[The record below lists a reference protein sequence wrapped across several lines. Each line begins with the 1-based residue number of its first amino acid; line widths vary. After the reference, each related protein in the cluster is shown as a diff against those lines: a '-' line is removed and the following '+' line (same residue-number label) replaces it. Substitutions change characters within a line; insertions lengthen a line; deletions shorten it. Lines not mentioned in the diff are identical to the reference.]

1 MKKVIAILLSLVL
14 AFSMVACGGSGS
26 TKTNTCKSC
35 DRVYEAGDSG
45 GNYKSISKSGM
56 CKRCLDNYLTMS
68 EALGK

>member
-1 MKKVIAILLSLVL
+1 MKKFIAISLSLIL
-14 AFSMVACGGSGS
+14 AFSMIACGGGS

-56 CKRCLDNYLTMS
+56 CKRCLNNYLIMS
-68 EALGK
+68 EAVGK